1 MPVSEAEMPPGAV
14 SSEVVVQLV
23 NRLEPAAR
31 TRKRK
36 NEKRFM
42 QMVGELVSIIGS
54 ESVGVEQKDG
64 LARRLFSE

>member
-1 MPVSEAEMPPGAV
+1 
-14 SSEVVVQLV
+14 
-23 NRLEPAAR
+23 
-31 TRKRK
+31 
-36 NEKRFM
+36 M